1 MLANSFWDLDSWAK
15 IFSIIAVLI
24 PALLALYKYIKRKK
38 KKIIVSN
45 VKPNIAYFTDRIAI
59 SKEIFE
65 ELQRSNEGRMFQIF
79 GSPGVGKTEFA
90 KLINMAVNYN
100 CQTKDEEDF
109 IGSIGYKKEKNVQ
122 AFFIRCENE
131 NTYQTAVKNIFEL
144 LLINEN
150 ADINRTSAAHF
161 IIDKIRKKKK
171 TLFIFDDI
179 KKYDEQDE
187 FCNLWS
193 EITGG
198 LKKLNPNS
206 ECTFMLFYSGLLDV
220 KESNNKSIKI
230 SSIKNFEKKYM
241 IEYLNKRN
249 ISLNSK
255 EYEKLFALTKGNI
268 QILSKV
274 ADKYNNGESFEINY
288 NKLNDITDLFYK
300 YITEDEE
307 LLFKNILSLCISKN
321 EIDINMLRTLTSS
334 PTTLLI
340 NQFNKL
346 QTVGLI
352 RKNNNSS
359 FSVTEA
365 LLVPAIDK
373 EYLFITLN
381 QNIIMDLVQ
390 QTKLIVG
397 NEIVHEL
404 IQPMKTDAKL
414 IQILDTLK
422 KNSDSKNFTATLRI
436 SYLLKNVPKLKEQI
450 EEIDRGSFYEKLI
463 YFVADALIGYGA
475 YKEATEEIKTNT
487 NYYVLRP
494 ATVTSENFDVIFLL
508 GNLFHLQNQYTK
520 AIEHF
525 KIMSES
531 ENVKESLYYKSK
543 CYWGIAHCYRHIG
556 NLDQAIDYYEN
567 SITIC
572 ELDTVQTKAI
582 YIKCM
587 NELNNIFFYR
597 NEKQPFS
604 FDHIDALIEEKNSV
618 ADLSTN
624 KYKAIEQGMKG
635 NFDNAIKLID
645 ETIKIYEKKSER
657 LQFNLLFEKG
667 ELLRRKKDFKQSIE
681 YFKKS
686 LDNSLINGDKNIE
699 LYSNL
704 GILSVEFECNTHYF
718 TKSKE
723 EQFKLL
729 EHCLELCQ
737 NEEED
742 VCFELGKQHVVE
754 MRDILNAKGPSFY
767 SRILPLF

>member
-1 MLANSFWDLDSWAK
+1 MLASSFWDLDSWAK

-24 PALLALYKYIKRKK
+24 PALLAIYKYIKRKK

-45 VKPNIAYFTDRIAI
+45 AKPNIAYFTDRIAI
-59 SKEIFE
+59 SEEIFK

-109 IGSIGYKKEKNVQ
+109 ISSIGYKKEKNVQ
-122 AFFIRCENE
+122 AFFIKCENKD
-131 NTYQTAVKNIFEL
+131 TYHVAIKNIFEL

-150 ADINRTSAAHF
+150 SDINRTSAAHF
-161 IIDKIRKKKK
+161 IIEKIRKKKK

-179 KKYDEQDE
+179 KSYVEHDK
-187 FCNLWS
+187 FCDLWN
-193 EITGG
+193 EITNG
-198 LKKLNPNS
+198 LKKLNSNS
-206 ECTFMLFYSGLLDV
+206 ECTFILFYSGLLEK
-220 KESNNKSIKI
+220 KEANNNIFKI
-230 SSIKNFEKKYM
+230 SSIQNLEEEYM

-249 ISLNSK
+249 ISLDEN
-255 EYEKLFALTKGNI
+255 EYDKLFDLTAGNI
-268 QILSKV
+268 QMLSLI
-274 ADKYNNGESFEINY
+274 ADKYNKEKCFEINY
-288 NKLNDITDLFYK
+288 KNLNDITELFYN
-300 YITEDEE
+300 YITEDEKTT
-307 LLFKNILSLCISKN
+307 FKQILSLCVSKN
-321 EIDINMLRTLTSS
+321 EVFISMLGLLNGPHNPVIID
-334 PTTLLI
+334 
-340 NQFNKL
+340 QFDKL
-346 QTVGLI
+346 ETVGLI
-352 RKNNNSS
+352 RKNKNSS
-359 FSVTEA
+359 YSVTES
-365 LLVPAIDK
+365 LLLPAINK
-373 EYLFITLN
+373 EFQSVQLN
-381 QNIIMDLVQ
+381 QTIVLDLVQ
-390 QTKLIVG
+390 QMQLMVE
-397 NEIVHEL
+397 NEIVHEF
-404 IQPMKTDAKL
+404 IQPMKTDVKL
-414 IQILDTLK
+414 IRILDTLK
-422 KNSDSKNFTATLRI
+422 KNSDSKNYTATLRI
-436 SYLLKNVPKLKEQI
+436 SYLLKNVPQLKEQI
-450 EEIDRGSFYEKLI
+450 EEIDGGSFYEKLI

-494 ATVTSENFDVIFLL
+494 ETVTSENFDVIFLL

-531 ENVKESLYYKSK
+531 KNVKESLYYKSK

-572 ELDTVQTKAI
+572 ELDIVQTKAI

-604 FDHIDALIEEKNSV
+604 FDHIDALIEEENSV

-645 ETIKIYEKKSER
+645 ETIRIYEKKSER

-686 LDNSLINGDKNIE
+686 LDASLINGDKNIE

-737 NEEED
+737 SEEED

-754 MRDILNAKGPSFY
+754 MRDILNANGPSFY